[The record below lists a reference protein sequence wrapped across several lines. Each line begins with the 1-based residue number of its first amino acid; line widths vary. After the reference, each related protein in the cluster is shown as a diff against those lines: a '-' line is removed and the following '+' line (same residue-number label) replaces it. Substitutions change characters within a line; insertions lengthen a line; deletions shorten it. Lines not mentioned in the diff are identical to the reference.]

1 MPKVCGLLCSL
12 WVEGNNYNGVGE
24 CVVRIDESRAVTEPV
39 DYKNNNVVNSK
50 EAVRENR
57 DLLKPEDEKGQD
69 IGQQPLVEL
78 LRSEYDI
85 NFQLNFSFHKETERL
100 VVQVIDPETS
110 EVIRQ
115 IPPQELLELA
125 VKLQEMIGFLIDQR
139 V

>member
-1 MPKVCGLLCSL
+1 M
-12 WVEGNNYNGVGE
+12 
-24 CVVRIDESRAVTEPV
+24 VRIDESRAVTEPV